1 MIEEYDDQDSPKKNL
16 IFGNYIK
23 QANFLTSSVIF
34 DMSEVQKD
42 ALYFIMQNIDYHSPT
57 PTDKLK
63 IDFEMFLEYKK
74 VKKNDFYSIQETV
87 QLMNGIRDIRGSFRN
102 QYTGQFVT
110 FNLIDN
116 VSINPKSPNELDV
129 TLAQYGVIL
138 LYEKALA
145 DYVERSKSFLP
156 DFNKYANSGKGF
168 TQIEKNVV
176 SLNSYPQKKLFEMLS
191 RFKSKGWMKITLFDL
206 KLALGFITIK
216 SKTISKD
223 FQAEQLSLIFSKDE
237 NNDIEKE
244 EKLKVF
250 ADFRRKFLDI
260 AIKEINN
267 NSHLDIT
274 NLKVEPIKTGKKITS
289 LYFTFKKK
297 MNVQNMNAEEK
308 KCYDYF
314 LSFGFAETQI
324 LHLLNRIGYENMY
337 AMFNDK
343 ISTKKSE
350 YGFRFY
356 DKSTKN
362 EIKSL
367 SGFLYENVFN
377 NYLKPIKD

>member
-1 MIEEYDDQDSPKKNL
+1 MIEEYDENPKNDL

-42 ALYFIMQNIDYHSPT
+42 ALYFIMQNIDYHSQK

-63 IDFEMFLEYKK
+63 IDFEKFLDYKK
-74 VKKNDFYSIQETV
+74 VKKNNFYSIQETV
-87 QLMNGIRDIRGSFRN
+87 QLMNGIRDIKGSFRN

-138 LYEKALA
+138 LYEKALSE
-145 DYVERSKSFLP
+145 YVERSKSFLP
-156 DFNKYANSGKGF
+156 DYKTKSNSGKGF
-168 TQIEKNVV
+168 TQIEKSVV

-216 SKTISKD
+216 SKTLNTD
-223 FQAEQLSLIFSKDE
+223 LQAEQLSLIFSKDE
-237 NNDIEKE
+237 NNDIEKV

-250 ADFRRKFLDI
+250 ADFRKKFLEV

-267 NSHLDIT
+267 NTNLDIT
-274 NLKVEPIKTGKKITS
+274 NLKVEPIKTGNKITS

-297 MNVQNMNAEEK
+297 MNLQNMNAEEQ

-314 LSFGFAETQI
+314 ISFGLNDTQI
-324 LHLLNRIGYENMY
+324 FHLLNRIGYENMY
-337 AMFNDK
+337 NEFNDK
-343 ISTKKSE
+343 ISTKKSV
-350 YGFRFY
+350 YGNVFFDRNTE
-356 DKSTKN
+356 K
-362 EIKSL
+362 EIKNL

-377 NYLKPIKD
+377 NILKPIKD

>member
-1 MIEEYDDQDSPKKNL
+1 MMEEFQEQDPKKDL

-42 ALYFIMQNIDYHSPT
+42 ALYFIMQNIDYHSPN

-63 IDFEMFLEYKK
+63 IDFEKFLEYKK

-87 QLMNGIRDIRGSFRN
+87 HLMNGIRDIKGSFRN

-129 TLAQYGVIL
+129 RLAEYGVIL

-156 DFNKYANSGKGF
+156 DYNKNSNSGKGF

-216 SKTISKD
+216 SKSLNTD
-223 FQAEQLSLIFSKDE
+223 LQAEQLSLIFSKDE
-237 NNDIEKE
+237 DNDIEKV

-250 ADFRRKFLDI
+250 YEFRRKFLDI
-260 AIKEINN
+260 AIAEINDN
-267 NSHLDIT
+267 PHLDIT
-274 NLKVEPIKTGKKITS
+274 NLKFEPIKTGTRVTS

-297 MNVQNMNAEEK
+297 ANKENLSEDEL
-308 KCYDYF
+308 KCYNYF
-314 LSFGFAETQI
+314 TDFGLTESQV
-324 LHLLNRIGYENMY
+324 LHLINRIGYENMY
-337 AMFNDK
+337 SQFNDK
-343 ISTKKSE
+343 ITSKKDI
-350 YGFRFY
+350 YGYKFY
-356 DKSTKN
+356 DKSTQK
-362 EIKSL
+362 EINKL
-367 SGFLYENVFN
+367 SGFLYENVFHN
-377 NYLKPIKD
+377 ILKSFKD

>member
-1 MIEEYDDQDSPKKNL
+1 MIEEYDEQENTKKDL

-42 ALYFIMQNIDYHSPT
+42 ALYFIMQNIDYHSEK

-63 IDFEMFLEYKK
+63 IDFEKFLDYKK
-74 VKKNDFYSIQETV
+74 VKKNNFYSIQETV
-87 QLMNGIRDIRGSFRN
+87 QLMNGIRDIKGSFRN

-145 DYVERSKSFLP
+145 EYVERSKSFLP
-156 DFNKYANSGKGF
+156 DYKTSNSGKGF
-168 TQIEKNVV
+168 TQIEKSVV

-216 SKTISKD
+216 SKTLNTD
-223 FQAEQLSLIFSKDE
+223 LQAEQLSLIFSKDE
-237 NNDIEKE
+237 NNDIEKV

-250 ADFRRKFLDI
+250 ADFRKKFLNI
-260 AIKEINN
+260 AINEINN
-267 NSHLDIT
+267 NPQLDIT
-274 NLKVEPIKTGKKITS
+274 NLKVEPLKTGNKITS

-297 MNVQNMNAEEK
+297 MNIENMNADEL
-308 KCYDYF
+308 KCYEYF
-314 LSFGFAETQI
+314 LSFGLRETQI

-337 AMFNDK
+337 SMFNAK
-343 ISTKKSE
+343 ISSKKDV
-350 YGFRFY
+350 YGYKFF
-356 DKSTKN
+356 DKSTQK
-362 EIKSL
+362 EINKL
-367 SGFLYENVFN
+367 SGFLYDNVFN
-377 NYLKPIKD
+377 SYLKSDKD

>member
-1 MIEEYDDQDSPKKNL
+1 MIEEYDESPKNDL

-42 ALYFIMQNIDYHSPT
+42 ALYFIMQNIDYHSQK

-63 IDFEMFLEYKK
+63 IDFEKFLDYKK
-74 VKKNDFYSIQETV
+74 VKKNNFYSIQETV
-87 QLMNGIRDIRGSFRN
+87 QLMNGIRDIKGSFRN

-138 LYEKALA
+138 LYEKALSE
-145 DYVERSKSFLP
+145 YVERSKSFLP
-156 DFNKYANSGKGF
+156 DYKTKSNSGKGF
-168 TQIEKNVV
+168 TQIEKSVV

-216 SKTISKD
+216 SKTLNTD
-223 FQAEQLSLIFSKDE
+223 LQAEQLSLIFSKDE
-237 NNDIEKE
+237 NNDIEKV

-250 ADFRRKFLDI
+250 ADFRKKFLEV

-267 NSHLDIT
+267 NTNLDIT
-274 NLKVEPIKTGKKITS
+274 NLKVEPIKTGNKITS

-297 MNVQNMNAEEK
+297 MNLQNMNAEEQ

-314 LSFGFAETQI
+314 ISFGLNDTQI
-324 LHLLNRIGYENMY
+324 FHLLNRIGYENMY
-337 AMFNDK
+337 NEFNDK
-343 ISTKKSE
+343 ISTKKSV
-350 YGFRFY
+350 YGNVFFDRNTE
-356 DKSTKN
+356 K
-362 EIKSL
+362 EIKNL

-377 NYLKPIKD
+377 NILKPIKD

>member
-1 MIEEYDDQDSPKKNL
+1 MIEENDEQQSKNEL

-23 QANFLTSSVIF
+23 QANFLTSSVIL
-34 DMSEVQKD
+34 DISEVQKD
-42 ALYFIMQNIDYHSPT
+42 ALYFIMQNIDYHSDNPK
-57 PTDKLK
+57 DKLK
-63 IDFEMFLEYKK
+63 IDFEKFLNYKN
-74 VKKNDFYSIQETV
+74 VKKNNFYSIHETA
-87 QLMNGIRDIRGSFRN
+87 QLMNGIRDIKGSFRN

-116 VSINPKSPNELDV
+116 VSINPRSPNELDV
-129 TLAQYGVIL
+129 KLAEYGVIL

-145 DYVERSKSFLP
+145 KYVEDSKSFLP
-156 DFNKYANSGKGF
+156 DYKIKNNSGNGF
-168 TQIEKNVV
+168 TQIEKNIV
-176 SLNSYPQKKLFEMLS
+176 SLNSYPQKKLFEMIS

-216 SKTISKD
+216 SKTLNID
-223 FQAEQLSLIFSKDE
+223 LQAEQLSLIFSKDE
-237 NNDIEKE
+237 TNDIETV

-250 ADFRRKFLDI
+250 ADFRKKFLDV
-260 AIKEINN
+260 AINEINN
-267 NSHLDIT
+267 NPYLDIT
-274 NLKVEPIKTGKKITS
+274 NLKFEPIKTGNKITS

-297 MNVQNMNAEEK
+297 MNVENMSDEEK

-314 LSFGFAETQI
+314 LSFGLKETQI

-337 AMFNDK
+337 NMFNDK
-343 ISTKKSE
+343 ISSKKSE

-356 DKSTKN
+356 DKLKGT
-362 EIKSL
+362 EIKKL

-377 NYLKPIKD
+377 KILKTIKD

>member
-1 MIEEYDDQDSPKKNL
+1 MIEKYEQEESSKKDL

-42 ALYFIMQNIDYHSPT
+42 ALYFIMHNIDYHAEK

-63 IDFEMFLEYKK
+63 IDFEKFLEYKK
-74 VKKNDFYSIQETV
+74 VKKNNFYSIQETV
-87 QLMNGIRDIRGSFRN
+87 QLMNGIRDIKGSFRN

-145 DYVERSKSFLP
+145 EYVERSKSFLP
-156 DFNKYANSGKGF
+156 DYKTSNSGKGF
-168 TQIEKNVV
+168 TQIEKSVV

-216 SKTISKD
+216 SKTLNSD
-223 FQAEQLSLIFSKDE
+223 LQAEQLSLIFSKDE
-237 NNDIEKE
+237 NNDIEKV

-250 ADFRRKFLDI
+250 ADFRKKFLNI
-260 AIKEINN
+260 AISEINN
-267 NSHLDIT
+267 NPHLDIT
-274 NLKVEPIKTGKKITS
+274 NLKVEPLKTGNKITS

-297 MNVQNMNAEEK
+297 MNLHNMNSEEL
-308 KCYDYF
+308 KCYEYF
-314 LSFGFAETQI
+314 LSFGLAENQI

-337 AMFNDK
+337 SMFNAK
-343 ISTKKSE
+343 ISSKKDL
-350 YGFRFY
+350 YGYKFF
-356 DKSTKN
+356 DKSTQK
-362 EIKSL
+362 EINNL
-367 SGFLYENVFN
+367 SGFLYENVFDT
-377 NYLKPIKD
+377 YLKGDKD

>member
-1 MIEEYDDQDSPKKNL
+1 MIEEYQDQESPKKDQ

-42 ALYFIMQNIDYHSPT
+42 ALYFIMQNIDYHAEK

-63 IDFEMFLEYKK
+63 IDFEKFLEFKK
-74 VKKNDFYSIQETV
+74 VKKNNFYTIQETV
-87 QLMNGIRDIRGSFRN
+87 QLMNGIRDIKGSFRN

-145 DYVERSKSFLP
+145 EYVERSKSFLP
-156 DFNKYANSGKGF
+156 DYKTNNSGKGF
-168 TQIEKNVV
+168 TQIEKSVV

-216 SKTISKD
+216 SKILNTD
-223 FQAEQLSLIFSKDE
+223 LQAEQLSLIFSKDE
-237 NNDIEKE
+237 NNDIEKV

-250 ADFRRKFLDI
+250 ADFRKKFLNT
-260 AIKEINN
+260 AINEINN
-267 NSHLDIT
+267 NPHLDIT
-274 NLKVEPIKTGKKITS
+274 SLKVEPLKTGNKITS

-297 MNVQNMNAEEK
+297 MNIENMNADEL
-308 KCYDYF
+308 KCYEYF
-314 LSFGFAETQI
+314 LSFGLRESQI

-337 AMFNDK
+337 SLFNSK
-343 ISTKKSE
+343 ISSKKDT
-350 YGFRFY
+350 YGYKFF
-356 DKSTKN
+356 DKSTQK
-362 EIKSL
+362 EIKKL
-367 SGFLYENVFN
+367 SGFLYDNVFN
-377 NYLKPIKD
+377 NYLKSDKD

>member
-1 MIEEYDDQDSPKKNL
+1 MIQESEEENKNEL

-23 QANFLTSSVIF
+23 QANFLTSSVIL
-34 DMSEVQKD
+34 DISEVQKD
-42 ALYFIMQNIDYHSPT
+42 ALYFIMQNIDYHSKN

-63 IDFEMFLEYKK
+63 IDFEKFLDYKK
-74 VKKNDFYSIQETV
+74 VKKNNFYSIHETA
-87 QLMNGIRDIRGSFRN
+87 QLMNGIRDIKGSFRN

-145 DYVERSKSFLP
+145 EYVENSKSFLP
-156 DFNKYANSGKGF
+156 DYKTKSNSGKGF

-216 SKTISKD
+216 SKTLNID
-223 FQAEQLSLIFSKDE
+223 LQAEQLSLIFSKDE
-237 NNDIEKE
+237 NNDIEKV

-250 ADFRRKFLDI
+250 YEFKRRFLDV
-260 AIKEINN
+260 AVAEINN
-267 NSHLDIT
+267 NMLLDIT
-274 NLKVEPIKTGKKITS
+274 NLKFEALKTGNRVTS

-297 MNVQNMNAEEK
+297 MNKENMSDEEL
-308 KCYDYF
+308 KCYNYF
-314 LSFGFAETQI
+314 IGWGMAETQV

-337 AMFNDK
+337 SEFNAK
-343 ISTKKSE
+343 ITSKKTQ
-350 YGFRFY
+350 YGYLFY
-356 DKSTKN
+356 DKSTQK
-362 EIKSL
+362 EIKNL
-367 SGFLYENVFN
+367 SGFLYENVFPN
-377 NYLKPIKD
+377 ILK